1 MEKNN
6 SVKAFSLKGLIEQYK
21 NMATPVKA
29 SLWFI
34 VCNLIQSGIGV
45 ISVPIFARMLSTE
58 EYGMF
63 NTFYAWRNILMIF
76 TSLNLSYGVFNNA
89 MVKYEDSKTR
99 DEYVS
104 SMEGMYGLITL
115 VIFGI
120 YWLTRGWCNEF
131 LGMTT
136 EVVCL
141 LFVELLCYPALLF
154 WSSRQRYEFKYKW
167 LVVVTLLVSIVNLV
181 SGVIL
186 VYFSQNK
193 DLARIRSVALTDGII
208 CGGFF
213 IYQLLKGRKL
223 CIPKFWKFA
232 LAFNIP
238 LIPHYLSE
246 MVLTQSDRIM
256 IEKYVSATATA
267 NYSTAYSVAT
277 MLQLFMS
284 AISASFLPWAYSCL
298 KHKKYDDMKKMGVI
312 ITVIM
317 CGLILLMMLF
327 APELIFIFAGNKYA
341 DAIYVIPPI
350 SMSVFFMLMYDLFST
365 IEFYYGKTVR
375 VMLASIVCASM
386 NVFLNWLL
394 IPRFGYYVAGYTTLF
409 CYMLYALTHYILYCK
424 ICKEQMEN
432 NRCYNEKGLFFI
444 SIVMLL
450 LTIFINIVYK
460 YMLVRYFIVLVVV
473 AACIWKR
480 DVILNLFKQ
489 MKEKKE

>member
-1 MEKNN
+1 MGKNN
-6 SVKAFSLKGLIEQYK
+6 STKAFSLKGLIEQYK

-29 SLWFI
+29 SLWFV

-104 SMEGMYGLITL
+104 SMEGLYGLITL
-115 VIFGI
+115 VVFGI
-120 YWLTRGWCNEF
+120 YWITRSWCNEF

-154 WSSRQRYEFKYKW
+154 WSNRQRYEFKYKW
-167 LVVVTLLVSIVNLV
+167 LVIVTLLVSVVNLA

-186 VYFSQNK
+186 VYFSENK
-193 DLARIRSVALTDGII
+193 DLARIRSVALTDGLI

-213 IYQLLKGRKL
+213 IYQMIKGRKV
-223 CIPKFWKFA
+223 CAPKFWKFA

-284 AISASFLPWAYSCL
+284 AINASFLPWAYDCL
-298 KHKKYDDMKKMGVI
+298 KHKKYNDMKKMGVI
-312 ITVIM
+312 ITAIM
-317 CGLILLMMLF
+317 CGLIILMMLF
-327 APELIFIFAGNKYA
+327 APELIYIFAGKKYA
-341 DAIYVIPPI
+341 GAIYVIPPI
-350 SMSVFFMLMYDLFST
+350 AMSVFFMLMYDFFST
-365 IEFYYGKTVR
+365 IEFYYGKTVL
-375 VMLASIVCASM
+375 VMIASVVSAGM
-386 NVFLNWLL
+386 NVLLNWLL
-394 IPRFGYYVAGYTTLF
+394 IPKFGYYVAGYTTLF
-409 CYMLYALTHYILYCK
+409 CYLLYSLTHYALYRR
-424 ICKEQMEN
+424 ICKSEMGG
-432 NRCYNEKGLFFI
+432 NRCYNEKILFLI
-444 SIVMLL
+444 GAAMLAM
-450 LTIFINIVYK
+450 TILINIVY
-460 YMLVRYFIVLVVV
+460 RYIIIRYLIVILVVV
-473 AACIWKR
+473 IFVWRKDAI
-480 DVILNLFKQ
+480 INLFKQ
-489 MKEKKE
+489 MKEKK